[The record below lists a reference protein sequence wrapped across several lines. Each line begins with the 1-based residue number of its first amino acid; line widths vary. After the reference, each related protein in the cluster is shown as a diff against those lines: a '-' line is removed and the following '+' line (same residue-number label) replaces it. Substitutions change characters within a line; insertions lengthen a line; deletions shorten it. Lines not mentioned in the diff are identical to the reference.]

1 MGQRQMESYRQR
13 ERGWERDGE
22 KKWER
27 NVGGTL
33 TDGGLQRKGER

>member
-1 MGQRQMESYRQR
+1 MEGYRER
-13 ERGWERDGE
+13 ERGRERDGE
-22 KKWER
+22 KNRER